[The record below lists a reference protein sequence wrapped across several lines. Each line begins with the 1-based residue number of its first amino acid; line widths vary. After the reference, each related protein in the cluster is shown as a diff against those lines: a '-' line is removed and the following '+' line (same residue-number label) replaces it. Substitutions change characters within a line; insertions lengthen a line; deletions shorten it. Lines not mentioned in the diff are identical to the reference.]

1 MVNILAKNVLVYL
14 ILAKKY
20 IFEFL
25 TSKGQVTQTAQRFYY
40 VLLKFLLNFERTHTR
55 KSHL

>member
-1 MVNILAKNVLVYL
+1 MGNILAKNVLVYL

-25 TSKGQVTQTAQRFYY
+25 TSKGQVTQTAQRFYN
-40 VLLKFLLNFERTHTR
+40 VLLIQK
-55 KSHL
+55 